1 MVDVASVWN
10 LAVTWCCE
18 LLGVVSQSLKPDK
31 LLANGRNNT
40 QQCLE
45 LFVNNVSSVCTRL

>member
-1 MVDVASVWN
+1 MSLPFAN

-18 LLGVVSQSLKPDK
+18 LLGVVSQSLKLDK

-45 LFVNNVSSVCTRL
+45 LFVNNVSSVCKRL